1 MPMKIKG
8 LVLIIIIAC
17 LSLLLAGQE
26 AAVPQD
32 ESFDPL
38 DLYEPSLP
46 ILDGSMIYEII
57 TDIQTPRERGLE
69 QDSARV
75 VEKMGWKVQLFST
88 TDFYEADSLY
98 LKAVDDFID
107 QEVVKEFNS
116 PYYKIRV
123 GNCTTREA
131 AEELLKRAANLNYR
145 DAWIIRTPVKT
156 EEKLF
161 LYTY

>member
-1 MPMKIKG
+1 
-8 LVLIIIIAC
+8 
-17 LSLLLAGQE
+17 
-26 AAVPQD
+26 
-32 ESFDPL
+32 
-38 DLYEPSLP
+38 
-46 ILDGSMIYEII
+46 
-57 TDIQTPRERGLE
+57 
-69 QDSARV
+69 
-75 VEKMGWKVQLFST
+75 
-88 TDFYEADSLY
+88 
-98 LKAVDDFID
+98 
-107 QEVVKEFNS
+107 VVKEFNS

>member
-1 MPMKIKG
+1 MMIRKQLFGIM
-8 LVLIIIIAC
+8 IIALC
-17 LSLLLAGQE
+17 LPLMAQKP
-26 AAVPQD
+26 AVEMD
-32 ESFDPL
+32 ESFNPL

-57 TDIQTPRERGLE
+57 TDIQEPSAADRIDR
-69 QDSARV
+69 DSARV
-75 VEKMGWKVQLFST
+75 VEKMGWKVQLYSS
-88 TDFYEADSLY
+88 TDFYQADTLF

-123 GNCTTREA
+123 GNCTTREE
-131 AEELLKRAANLNYR
+131 AEKLLERAIDLNYR

-156 EEKLF
+156 KEKLF
-161 LYTY
+161 LYSY

>member
-1 MPMKIKG
+1 MMIRTLLFG
-8 LVLIIIIAC
+8 LMIAT
-17 LSLLLAGQE
+17 L
-26 AAVPQD
+26 AVPLTAQTPMVEQD

-46 ILDGSMIYEII
+46 MLDGSMIHEII
-57 TDIQTPRERGLE
+57 TDIKEPSASDRLSR
-69 QDSARV
+69 DSSRV
-75 VEKMGWKVQLFST
+75 VEKMGWKVQLYSST
-88 TDFYEADSLY
+88 NFFEADTLF

-123 GNCTTREA
+123 GNCVTRDEA
-131 AEELLKRAANLNYR
+131 EALLKRAAELKYR

-156 EEKLF
+156 DEKLF
-161 LYTY
+161 LYSY